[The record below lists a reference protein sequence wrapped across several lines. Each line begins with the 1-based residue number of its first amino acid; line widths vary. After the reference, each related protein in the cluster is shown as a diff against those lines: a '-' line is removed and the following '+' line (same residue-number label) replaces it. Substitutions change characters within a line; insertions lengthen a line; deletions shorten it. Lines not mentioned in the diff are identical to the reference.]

1 MSDRARL
8 QRIEAVRRYNR
19 FYTRR
24 IGLLREGL
32 LESPFT
38 LTEARAIYELA
49 HHEKATAT
57 HLGRELKLDAGYLS
71 RILRSLE
78 RRGLIERRASETD
91 RRRQELTLTES
102 GQKAFAE
109 LNAASSRDVDV
120 LLSEL
125 SDAEQQRLVQSMET
139 IESLLGA
146 QPEQRVPY
154 ILRLHQ
160 SGDMGWVVQSH
171 GLLYRQE
178 YGWDEDFEA
187 LVAEIVA
194 GFIRNFDPKKERC
207 WIAEKDGENVGSV
220 FLVKHPEREG
230 VAKLRLLLVEQGARG
245 LGIGKRLVQEC
256 SRFARQ
262 ARYHTITLWTNS
274 VLHTA
279 RHLYEEEGYVLVSEE
294 PHNSFG
300 HDLVGQTW
308 ELKL

>member
-1 MSDRARL
+1 V
-8 QRIEAVRRYNR
+8 QRIEAIRRYNR
-19 FYTRR
+19 FYTRQ

-57 HLGRELKLDAGYLS
+57 HLGRELRLDAGYLS

-78 RRGLIERRASETD
+78 QRGLIERRASETD
-91 RRRQELTLTES
+91 RRQQDLTLTAR
-102 GQKAFAE
+102 GQQAFAE
-109 LNAASSRDVDV
+109 LNAASSREVDA
-120 LLSEL
+120 LLNGL
-125 SDAEQQRLVQSMET
+125 SAADQQRLVQAMET
-139 IESLLGA
+139 IRSVLGE
-146 QPEQRVPY
+146 QPEHRVPY

-171 GLLYRQE
+171 GWLYRQE
-178 YGWDEDFEA
+178 YGWDEEFEA

-194 GFIRNFDPKKERC
+194 NFIRNFDPKKERC
-207 WIAEKDGENVGSV
+207 WIAEKDGENVGCV
-220 FLVKHPEREG
+220 FLVKHPELEG
-230 VAKLRLLLVEQGARG
+230 VAKLRLLLVDPRARG
-245 LGIGKRLVQEC
+245 LGIGRRLVQEC

-274 VLHTA
+274 VLNTA
-279 RHLYEEEGYVLVSEE
+279 RHLYEQEGYRLVREE
-294 PHNSFG
+294 PHRSFG